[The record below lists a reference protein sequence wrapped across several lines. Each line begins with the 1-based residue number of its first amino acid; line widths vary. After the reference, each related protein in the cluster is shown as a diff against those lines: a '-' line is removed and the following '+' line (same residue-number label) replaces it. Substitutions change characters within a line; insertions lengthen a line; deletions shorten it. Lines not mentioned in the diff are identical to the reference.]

1 MRDTASETLALPLE
15 DAASPFSS
23 PNNQSPITNNSSS
36 ALAVKYSTKNRRC
49 EAASSYLIQNLEQD
63 APRTAWNKMFQLR

>member
-23 PNNQSPITNNSSS
+23 PNNQSPITNNSSP
-36 ALAVKYSTKNRRC
+36 AFAVN
-49 EAASSYLIQNLEQD
+49 SSSSSSFKIQN
-63 APRTAWNKMFQLR
+63 